1 MTPIQQITYNLVKK
15 LQEKRESE
23 HRAPV
28 CAPANEVLKSIYAQ
42 VNEVLDGFVKDG
54 IMECHPNLNGILMFT
69 IIKPIDQ

>member
-42 VNEVLDGFVKDG
+42 VHEVLDGLVEDG
-54 IMECHPNLNGILMFT
+54 IME
-69 IIKPIDQ
+69 